1 MSDPDAY
8 RTKREWEVKKITA
21 TVPRAALF
29 KEEPE
34 RGIEIY
40 GDGIG
45 RVDLVD
51 HMGSDL
57 TIVNSARVSF
67 GKHKEALDEKD
78 KGLVN
83 YLVKHRH
90 TSTFEHNVATFRFVV
105 PLFVRSQH
113 HRHRTWSY
121 NEISRRYTDVNIQ
134 FYEPHAFRTQHK
146 SNRQASNAEEL
157 INPEVEWGGYAP
169 CPASDLVSIHN
180 EKSLDLFEALVEA
193 GVCREQAR
201 GVLPQNLYTEYYGTV
216 NLNNLLKFID
226 LRTHEGAQ
234 WEIQKVAEACLEI
247 AEGLWPVEVGAYRQA
262 KKTKNKLKGLKAI
275 LDQERAF
282 IIEINAGGQHDG
294 LSYNELIEMIDEF
307 LESEE

>member
-1 MSDPDAY
+1 MS
-8 RTKREWEVKKITA
+8 KS
-21 TVPRAALF
+21 
-29 KEEPE
+29 
-34 RGIEIY
+34 IELY

-45 RVDLVD
+45 RVDLIQ
-51 HMGSDL
+51 HMGTDL

-67 GKHKEALDEKD
+67 GKNKETLDEKD
-78 KGLVN
+78 ERLIN

-90 TSTFEHNVATFRFVV
+90 TSTFEHNLVTFRFTV
-105 PLFVRSQH
+105 PLYVRSQH

-134 FYEPHAFRTQHK
+134 FYEPEAFRTQHK

-157 INPEVEWGGYAP
+157 INPHISEEKYRGDRDYI
-169 CPASDLVSIHN
+169 PAKASTLVAAHN
-180 EKSLDLFEALVEA
+180 AQSLILFDSLIEA

-201 GVLPQNLYTEYYGTV
+201 GVLPQNMYTEYYGTV

-247 AEGLWPVEVGAYRQA
+247 AEGLWPVAVGAYRRA
-262 KKTKNKLKGLKAI
+262 K
-275 LDQERAF
+275 
-282 IIEINAGGQHDG
+282 
-294 LSYNELIEMIDEF
+294 
-307 LESEE
+307 SETG